1 MKIPRIGPG
10 GRKLTG
16 STGIAEQSPQQ
27 ASRKDLATS
36 QLFQVVQAGADK
48 FEQLKSQSEIM
59 DAQNEARRRLSD
71 LEQQA
76 IDDPDVWNA
85 DKYIQEIS
93 TIKDE
98 TSSMVSLPYA
108 KEKYDNSYESM
119 ALPASVSIQGTFRKR
134 QIRDAQVK
142 LFDGVDLM
150 GETYRGTTGMSP
162 KEAQVVKQLQIQ
174 NMEIAFRDAVAD
186 GLITPN
192 QARSNIDAQKAKWI
206 EADIRN
212 QIAIDP
218 EGAREQLLSPAWD
231 LDSAEVAEWN
241 DVIDKQVKRNKTV
254 VDVQRNEK
262 YLQNTGQV
270 ITNLEQTS
278 VEDLIRMLGADQMKA
293 DVVDDLV
300 SWKLDPNSPQ
310 YETNKEVWLEMA
322 RDSTNPNL
330 DLVKFNES
338 IARAIAN
345 KDIQPSD
352 GANLANT
359 VQELYKNAI
368 AFKSQDSPMLRSMR
382 ASMDYIKDWAVKHPT
397 SQTPDQVAYSLTND
411 LVRNVMEK
419 KLSPEQIT
427 EEARNLVKEQVKATN
442 PTTVGLD
449 DVPNSVGNQKNGF
462 NSVYEGDTKLKA
474 NKKSKGKDKTYSQED
489 LAFTAEQHNIS
500 IEEVKKKLGIK

>member
-192 QARSNIDAQKAKWI
+192 QARSNIDAQKAKW
-206 EADIRN
+206 
-212 QIAIDP
+212 
-218 EGAREQLLSPAWD
+218 
-231 LDSAEVAEWN
+231 AEWN